1 LIDYLIARREA
12 QIDIDDSFFVD
23 EIASS
28 LMKIFVGCFYNFVQY
43 NKQK

>member
-12 QIDIDDSFFVD
+12 QIDIDASFFVY

-28 LMKIFVGCFYNFVQY
+28 LMKIFVGYFYNFVQY